1 MLIGV
6 IFMFFCDR
14 TAVQDLSRE
23 LGVEIR
29 NYVEEDPFL
38 KEILNPNNLHVIW
51 FAGQIRDLVEVG
63 VPADLSVNGWT
74 LLHKACSVQDVGL
87 CELLLHK
94 GADGSAKSSEGDTP
108 LHVFIKGFIRDQS
121 LIEWDRTPTIGRLKD
136 VCKLFLD
143 LGANG
148 NMQNNEGNTPL
159 HLVSTAI
166 GEQLVFCDLYQ
177 TPIKAIKEVRELFL
191 DHGANGNT
199 QNSEGNTPLHLV
211 LTVTVEALTRYGSS
225 ETFIKAIKEVCKL
238 FLDHG
243 SNGNIQ
249 NNEGNTPMHLV
260 LTVIDEVLT
269 RWGPS
274 ETPIKTIKEVCKLF
288 LDLGSNCNIQNN
300 EGNTT
305 LHLVSTAIGRLL
317 PFDDLRETSIKATE
331 EVYKLFLEH
340 GANGNTQNNEGN
352 TPLHLVLTVIV
363 NELLIYWDL
372 SEPSIKAIKEVCKLF
387 LDHGSNGNIQNN
399 EGNTPLHLVL
409 TVIDEV
415 LTGWGPSETSI
426 KALKEFCELFLDHG
440 VNGSIQNNERNTPL
454 HLISM
459 VVGLLLSET
468 YIKEIKEVFGLFLDH
483 GKAGNTRNCEGD
495 TPMHV
500 FLKCIGEETG
510 EISIEAV
517 KDVCEIFLDHGTDGN
532 LQNNRGD
539 TPLHLLMNCVS
550 VTHSPEATERACK
563 LLLDHRADINAR
575 NTEGESP
582 IFVCIRSYLRSCRNA
597 KIRQELKRSS
607 IEHREGTIEQTQPQ
621 LCSNVVKFCTWLCE
635 AGANIAWKNNDSD
648 TVYHRIVRTYVE
660 DTQTDRHDCSAMA
673 KQLTAYFCGN
683 KQVNVRIDSRGNN
696 GNTPLHLLTSLCRN
710 PHPDR
715 TTWTSNTSLLE
726 CLVAGGNAVDAVNDL
741 QRTPLHLAR
750 CWQMAKAL
758 ILAGAVPN
766 AKDKFGNTPL
776 LMWMQKEI
784 DNIDW
789 QEVVEK
795 GMDHLSANSA
805 GETVVNVLLSKRKH
819 EDVVRLI
826 AELKSI
832 NPRKLNEKDT
842 NGETLLHVACR
853 YEDDRIQEIIELL
866 LKSGANPNLAN
877 KQGETPMHVLCNKL
891 AQNSPSFQ
899 FSLPNTRQFTR
910 HPDSLSQASNDPF
923 NASFSAWAIRVL
935 KKYGA
940 DPTIADNEGY
950 TCMDLAKDNNLTHLQ
965 ELLEKAVDQMELPP
979 LLPWIRQSEKH
990 KVLLSQVARHQNSKL
1005 VEGFHYSS
1013 EPIGSGS
1020 FGDVFVGIN
1029 EKDGREVAIKRIVL
1043 QRLNR
1048 PEDKRE
1054 IKSLLQLRDSE
1065 QVVKYLSYHKSED
1078 FLFIF
1083 LELMDGSLEDLTCP
1097 EPNHVVLCRDVMSG
1111 LAFLFENN
1119 ILHRDIKPGNILYK
1133 CKPRLC
1139 LKLADFGLSAKTT
1152 FSATIGTKTVMHS
1165 KAGTRYEY
1173 SIVCRW
1179 TTLKPMQGERQGFG
1193 SQGSISNKLIY

>member
-1 MLIGV
+1 MVL
-6 IFMFFCDR
+6 
-14 TAVQDLSRE
+14 TAIDEVLTRWGPIE
-23 LGVEIR
+23 TPIKAI
-29 NYVEEDPFL
+29 
-38 KEILNPNNLHVIW
+38 KE
-51 FAGQIRDLVEVG
+51 
-63 VPADLSVNGWT
+63 
-74 LLHKACSVQDVGL
+74 
-87 CELLLHK
+87 
-94 GADGSAKSSEGDTP
+94 
-108 LHVFIKGFIRDQS
+108 
-121 LIEWDRTPTIGRLKD
+121 

-143 LGANG
+143 LGSNG
-148 NMQNNEGNTPL
+148 NIQNNEGNTPL

-166 GEQLVFCDLYQ
+166 GELLPYDDLLE
-177 TPIKAIKEVRELFL
+177 TSIKVAEEVYKLFL
-191 DHGANGNT
+191 EHGANGNT
-199 QNSEGNTPLHLV
+199 KNNEGNTPLHLV
-211 LTVTVEALTRYGSS
+211 LTVTVNKLLCWDSS
-225 ETFIKAIKEVCKL
+225 GPSIKAIKEVCKL

-249 NNEGNTPMHLV
+249 NNKGNTPLHLV
-260 LTVIDEVLT
+260 LTAIDEVLT
-269 RWGPS
+269 CWDPS

-288 LDLGSNCNIQNN
+288 LDLGSNGNIQNN
-300 EGNTT
+300 EGNIT
-305 LHLVSTAIGRLL
+305 LHLVSTAIGRLILL
-317 PFDDLRETSIKATE
+317 PSEDLLETSIKAAE

-352 TPLHLVLTVIV
+352 TPLHLVLTVMG
-363 NELLIYWDL
+363 
-372 SEPSIKAIKEVCKLF
+372 K
-387 LDHGSNGNIQNN
+387 
-399 EGNTPLHLVL
+399 
-409 TVIDEV
+409 V
-415 LTGWGPSETSI
+415 LTGWRWRWRETPP
-426 KALKEFCELFLDHG
+426 KALKEVCELFLDHG

-459 VVGLLLSET
+459 VVGRLVNFYVMSET
-468 YIKEIKEVFGLFLDH
+468 YIKEIKEVCGLFLDH
-483 GKAGNTRNCEGD
+483 GKVGNTRNCEGD

-517 KDVCEIFLDHGTDGN
+517 KDVCEIFLNHGTDGN

-582 IFVCIRSYLRSCRNA
+582 IFVCIRSYFRSCRNA

-607 IEHREGTIEQTQPQ
+607 IEHREGTIEQTQTQ
-621 LCSNVVKFCTWLCE
+621 FCSNVVKFCKWLYE

-648 TVYHRIVRTYVE
+648 TVYHHIVRTYVE

-715 TTWTSNTSLLE
+715 PLFRYPDHTTRTSNTSLLE

-853 YEDDRIQEIIELL
+853 YEDDRIPEIIELL

-1152 FSATIGTKTVMHS
+1152 FSATVGTKTVMHS